1 MFIKQATDGRSKW
14 WKYLIGLGV
23 VFVGW
28 QVIGA
33 VPMMAVL
40 FTKIHSLYQLEEL
53 QQPSEMAELLGTT
66 QFIVLALVMFVCG
79 VFSLWIWIKG
89 AHKRKFRSL
98 ISVGKTNYTK
108 LFTSFF
114 ITFLYHGVFLLVI
127 YLLHPEWLQW
137 NFNLESFLFLM
148 VICVFLL
155 PFQTSFEEIFFRG
168 YLLQWLGVLLKSKFW
183 PLIVTS
189 VAFGLLHA
197 FNPEVAT
204 LGWSSMIYYMG
215 FGLFMG
221 VITLMDDGLEL
232 ALGFHWATNFVGF
245 ILVSNNWGVV
255 QTDTVFKNIADPS
268 LLMDIILP
276 TVLLPLVYLIF
287 AKMYKWRSIST
298 LFERVQLSESA
309 DVSDDNNHLKT
320 FTEL

>member
-1 MFIKQATDGRSKW
+1 
-14 WKYLIGLGV
+14 
-23 VFVGW
+23 
-28 QVIGA
+28 
-33 VPMMAVL
+33 MMAVL
-40 FTKIHSLYQLEEL
+40 FSKIHSLYQLEGL
-53 QQPSEMAELLGTT
+53 QQPSEMAELLGAT
-66 QFIVLALVMFVCG
+66 QFIVLTLVMFVFG
-79 VFSLWIWIKG
+79 VFSIWIWIKS

-98 ISVGKTNYTK
+98 ISVGKTNYAK
-108 LFTSFF
+108 LFGSFF
-114 ITFLYHGVFLLVI
+114 ITILYNGIFLLVT
-127 YLLHPEWLQW
+127 YLFHPEWFQW
-137 NFNLESFLFLM
+137 NFSIQSFFFLL

-155 PFQTSFEEIFFRG
+155 PFQTSFEELFFRG
-168 YLLQWLGVLLKSKFW
+168 YLLQWLGVLMKSKFW

-204 LGWSSMIYYMG
+204 LGWSSMIYYIG

-245 ILVSNNWGVV
+245 ILVSNNWGVI
-255 QTDTVFKNIADPS
+255 QTETVLKNIAEPS

-276 TVLLPLVYLIF
+276 TVLLPLIYLVF

-298 LFERVQLSESA
+298 LFEKVQLSEPEGA
-309 DVSDDNNHLKT
+309 DDIKGQPT
-320 FTEL
+320 IFKET